1 MCLGEVA
8 ADNEENVNEEAVSD
22 QTGTKGAENAA
33 IKDIKFH
40 GDESEIRQLT
50 AILLDNAVKY
60 CDEGGSIKAVLNQK
74 KHPVLTVTNS
84 CKNVDNIKLDR
95 LFDRFYREDTAR
107 TAGSGFGIGLSIA
120 QSIAERHKGSIK
132 AVKAADGVIGFTVKL

>member
-1 MCLGEVA
+1 MYGKNLT
-8 ADNEENVNEEAVSD
+8 ADID
-22 QTGTKGAENAA
+22 
-33 IKDIKFH
+33 KDIRYH
-40 GDESEIRQLT
+40 GDESEIRQLV

-60 CDEGGSIKAVLNQK
+60 CDEGGNIKAVLSQK
-74 KHPVLTVTNS
+74 KHPTLTVTNS

-120 QSIAERHKGSIK
+120 QSITERHKGSIK
-132 AVKAADGVIGFTVKL
+132 AVKAEDGVIGFTVKL